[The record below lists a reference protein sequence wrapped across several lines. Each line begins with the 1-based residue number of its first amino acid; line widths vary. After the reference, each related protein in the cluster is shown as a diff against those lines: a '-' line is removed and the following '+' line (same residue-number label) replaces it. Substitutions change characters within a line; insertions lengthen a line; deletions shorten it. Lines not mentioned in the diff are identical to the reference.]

1 MRMRRT
7 DNEVLGRIVS
17 IIISAVSGK
26 VLAEYGVFQLKT
38 IFAFVLFFVLY
49 VSVEY
54 GREKRLNRIGKLGLG
69 LFSGLFSVVLI
80 LGYHIHVE
88 SGYGGLMDVNYI
100 TDYSLWDVIS
110 MPFLCWGIYTLVKA
124 LYLFLQDKKHRI
136 GIQFSLDKKITWKQM
151 LPVCSLLFVAWIPYF
166 LTYYPGFIY
175 GDTMASIQQAVR
187 ETWWSNHHPFFYT
200 IFIKV
205 CLDIGQQ
212 FGDNTLGCA
221 IYTILQM
228 LYMSTCFGYMICWIC
243 NRFNRSYVWK
253 TILIIIYGCTPYIA
267 LLSIAMWKDPVFS
280 ASIVIFTLLLLDFIF
295 TKGEITEKNKLYWLI
310 YAFLML
316 MIIFTRNNGIYLVAF
331 TTAGIFLF
339 YIFQKKYRIKKTGTV
354 LLLSLGIMFVSKL
367 ITGPGYD
374 YLGIAKPTT
383 ESYGLFLN
391 QMARVVAYGGNMSE
405 EDREYMNKLLPLE
418 LYESTYRPCCVDLL
432 KFNENF
438 RGDYLNEGFFKTYF
452 SMLFKNPKL
461 YFESWQ
467 LQTYGFWTV
476 NQEEINYYDRNIT
489 GAFPKNLNSETY
501 AEELEHYNLRVDNLL
516 QSDWLR
522 EVFPSVDIY
531 VPIGMIV
538 WMIILAVIIL
548 AIDGK
553 ELLWIP
559 LLPSIGLFLTLV
571 IASPIFYWPRYAI
584 ALQYLLPVYLLL
596 FLLKKQDEC

>member
-1 MRMRRT
+1 MQSQIFR
-7 DNEVLGRIVS
+7 
-17 IIISAVSGK
+17 IIISALSGR
-26 VLAEYGVFQLKT
+26 VLAEYGMFRLET
-38 IFAFVLFFVLY
+38 LFSFVLFLIIY
-49 VSVEY
+49 ASLCY
-54 GREKRLNRIGKLGLG
+54 GKQRDLNLKGKLGLG
-69 LFSGLFSVVLI
+69 LFSCLFSVVLI

-100 TDYSLWDVIS
+100 IPYSIGDFVS
-110 MPFLCWGIYTLVKA
+110 YPFLVMACYSIAKA
-124 LYLFLQDKKHRI
+124 LYLILQDKKEFA
-136 GIQFSLDKKITWKQM
+136 GLQFSLDKKITWKQM
-151 LPVCSLLFVAWIPYF
+151 LLVCSLLFIAWIPYF
-166 LTYYPGFIY
+166 LTYYPGIIY
-175 GDTMASIQQAVR
+175 GDTIASIQQAVR
-187 ETWWSNHHPFFYT
+187 EAWWSNHHPFFYT

-205 CLDIGQQ
+205 CLEIGQQ
-212 FGDNTLGCA
+212 FGDNTIGCA

-243 NRFNRSYVWK
+243 NRFNRSHVWK

-280 ASIVIFTLLLLDFIF
+280 ASIVVYTLLLMDFIF
-295 TKGEITEKNKLYWLI
+295 TKGKFAERNILFWLV
-310 YAFLML
+310 YAFMML

-331 TTAGIFLF
+331 TTAGVFAF
-339 YIFQKKYRIKKTGTV
+339 YIFQKKYRIKKMGTV
-354 LLLSLGIMFVSKL
+354 LLLSLGIMLLSKL
-367 ITGPGYD
+367 VTGPGYD
-374 YLGIAKPTT
+374 YIGITKPTT

-391 QMARVVAYGGNMSE
+391 QMARVVAYDGNMSE
-405 EDREYMNKLLPLE
+405 EDREYMNGLLPLE

-489 GAFPKNLNSETY
+489 GALPKNLNSETY

-516 QSDWLR
+516 QSDWFR

-548 AIDGK
+548 VIDGK